1 MVIVHFSINIMTK
14 KAKHSGGPNTNK
26 GKAISS
32 LNSTTHGLTARR
44 WLNAEERAL
53 FDETVDA
60 FNNDFDPQTSI
71 EKVLIVKMSECTV
84 RLMRIQNTE
93 NAMFD
98 LASSEA
104 GHPEESIKSLDN
116 GSDRLSEAVGLAS
129 SIDWKF
135 DPGSFSSK
143 MTILNEIDR
152 QNIKDVVSWIYVED
166 NMPIIAHYI
175 TKKCTKENL
184 NLNDFFSR
192 ETDQPVHQIIRIV
205 KREDASYISAPLPY
219 GEFIETTHEISPSSL
234 QKYLNKLA
242 FGISENLQAQLVL
255 KDIDQRTQ
263 QIKDAAMP
271 DTQKLSLIQRYR
283 TADERQ
289 FSKSLGEL
297 LKLREMLS
305 DV

>member
-1 MVIVHFSINIMTK
+1 MSSK
-14 KAKHSGGPNTNK
+14 PKHSGGPKTNK

-32 LNSTTHGLTARR
+32 RNSTTHGLTARR
-44 WLNAEERAL
+44 WLNAEEQAL
-53 FDETVDA
+53 FDETVEA

-71 EKVLIVKMSECTV
+71 EKVLIVKMAECTV
-84 RLMRIQNTE
+84 RLMRIQNSE

-129 SIDWKF
+129 SMDWQF
-135 DPGSFSSK
+135 DLNAFVSK
-143 MTILNEIDR
+143 MTVLNEIDC

-166 NMPIIAHYI
+166 NMPIVAYYVN
-175 TKKCTKENL
+175 KYCTKENL
-184 NLNDFFSR
+184 NLDDFISR
-192 ETDQPVHQIIRIV
+192 ETDQPTHQIIRIV
-205 KREDASYISAPLPY
+205 KREDTSYTKESLSY
-219 GEFIETTHEISPSSL
+219 EEFIETTDKISPSSL

-242 FGISENLQAQLVL
+242 FSLSENLQAQLVL
-255 KDIDQRTQ
+255 KDIDHRTQ

>member
-1 MVIVHFSINIMTK
+1 MTNK
-14 KAKHSGGPNTNK
+14 TKHSGGPKTDK

-32 LNSTTHGLTARR
+32 RNSTTHGLTARR
-44 WLNAEERAL
+44 WLNAEEQAL
-53 FDETVDA
+53 FDETVEA

-71 EKVLIVKMSECTV
+71 ERALIVKMAECTV

-116 GSDRLSEAVGLAS
+116 GSDRLSEAAGLAS
-129 SIDWKF
+129 SMDWQF
-135 DPGSFSSK
+135 DSRAFAK
-143 MTILNEIDR
+143 KINLLDEIDC
-152 QNIKDVVSWIYVED
+152 QNLSDISGWNYVEN
-166 NMPIIAHYI
+166 NMPTTTDYIIN
-175 TKKCTKENL
+175 KCTNEYIGL
-184 NLNDFFSR
+184 HEFISR
-192 ETDQPVHQIIRIV
+192 ETDQSNNFGIRLIVEGVNDSDNNTKLSIEEVVKDSHQI
-205 KREDASYISAPLPY
+205 SSQ
-219 GEFIETTHEISPSSL
+219 SL
-234 QKYLNKLA
+234 QQYLEKLA
-242 FGISENLQAQLVL
+242 NNLSKDLQVQYIL
-255 KDIDQRTQ
+255 KDLDQRTR

>member
-1 MVIVHFSINIMTK
+1 MTK
-14 KAKHSGGPNTNK
+14 KDKHSTGPKTNK

-32 LNSTTHGLTARR
+32 RNSTTHGLTARR
-44 WLNAEERAL
+44 WLDTNEQSL
-53 FDETVDA
+53 FDETVEA

-71 EKVLIVKMSECTV
+71 ERVLISKMAECTV
-84 RLMRIQNTE
+84 RLMRIQNRE

-116 GSDRLSEAVGLAS
+116 GSDRLSEAVGLAG
-129 SIDWKF
+129 SIDWQF
-135 DPGSFSSK
+135 DSRAFASK
-143 MTILNEIDR
+143 MTVLNEIDR

-166 NMPIIAHYI
+166 NMPIVAYYVN
-175 TKKCTKENL
+175 KYCTKENL
-184 NLNDFFSR
+184 NLDDFISR
-192 ETDQPVHQIIRIV
+192 ETDQPAHQIIRIV
-205 KREDASYISAPLPY
+205 KRKDTSYTKESLSY
-219 GEFIETTHEISPSSL
+219 EEFIETTHKISPSSL

-242 FGISENLQAQLVL
+242 FGLSENLQAQLVL
-255 KDIDQRTQ
+255 KDIDHRTQ

>member
-1 MVIVHFSINIMTK
+1 MTNK
-14 KAKHSGGPNTNK
+14 PKHSGGPKTNN

-32 LNSTTHGLTARR
+32 RNSTTHGLTARR
-44 WLNAEERAL
+44 WLNAEEQAL
-53 FDETVDA
+53 FDETVEA

-71 EKVLIVKMSECTV
+71 EKALIVKMAECTV

-116 GSDRLSEAVGLAS
+116 GSERLNEAVGLAS
-129 SIDWKF
+129 SLDWQF
-135 DPGSFSSK
+135 DLHAFVKK
-143 MTILNEIDR
+143 MTVLDEIDR

-166 NMPIIAHYI
+166 NMPIVAHYI

-184 NLNDFFSR
+184 NLDDFISR
-192 ETDQPVHQIIRIV
+192 ETDQPANQIIRIV
-205 KREDASYISAPLPY
+205 KREDTSYANASLPY

-242 FGISENLQAQLVL
+242 FGLSENLQAQLVL
-255 KDIDQRTQ
+255 KDVDQRTQ
-263 QIKDAAMP
+263 QIKDAAIP
-271 DTQKLSLIQRYR
+271 DIQKLSLIQRYR

-289 FSKSLGEL
+289 FSKTLGEL

>member
-1 MVIVHFSINIMTK
+1 MTNK
-14 KAKHSGGPNTNK
+14 PKHSGGPKTNK

-32 LNSTTHGLTARR
+32 RNSTTHGLTARR
-44 WLNAEERAL
+44 WLNAEEQAL
-53 FDETVDA
+53 FDETVEA

-71 EKVLIVKMSECTV
+71 EKALIVKMAECTV

-116 GSDRLSEAVGLAS
+116 GSERLNEAVGLAS
-129 SIDWKF
+129 SLDWQF
-135 DPGSFSSK
+135 DLHAFVKK
-143 MTILNEIDR
+143 MTVLDEIDR

-166 NMPIIAHYI
+166 NMPIVAHYI

-184 NLNDFFSR
+184 NLDDFISR
-192 ETDQPVHQIIRIV
+192 ETDQPANQIIRIV
-205 KREDASYISAPLPY
+205 KREDTSYANASLPY

-242 FGISENLQAQLVL
+242 FGLSENLQAQLVL
-255 KDIDQRTQ
+255 KDVDQRTQ
-263 QIKDAAMP
+263 QIKDAAIP
-271 DTQKLSLIQRYR
+271 DIQKLSLIQRYR

-289 FSKSLGEL
+289 FSKTLEEL
-297 LKLREMLS
+297 LKLQKRRKAS
-305 DV
+305 S

>member
-1 MVIVHFSINIMTK
+1 MTNK
-14 KAKHSGGPNTNK
+14 PKHSGGPKTNN

-32 LNSTTHGLTARR
+32 RNSTTHGLTARR
-44 WLNAEERAL
+44 WLNAEEQAL
-53 FDETVDA
+53 FDETVEA

-71 EKVLIVKMSECTV
+71 EKALIVKMAECSV

-116 GSDRLSEAVGLAS
+116 GSERLNEAVGLAS
-129 SIDWKF
+129 SLDWQF
-135 DPGSFSSK
+135 DLHAFVKK
-143 MTILNEIDR
+143 MTVLDEIDR
-152 QNIKDVVSWIYVED
+152 QNIKDVMSWIYVED
-166 NMPIIAHYI
+166 NMPIVAYYI
-175 TKKCTKENL
+175 TKYCTKENL
-184 NLNDFFSR
+184 NLDDFISR
-192 ETDQPVHQIIRIV
+192 ETDQPAHQIIRII
-205 KREDASYISAPLPY
+205 KKKDASYANASLPY
-219 GEFIETTHEISPSSL
+219 GEFIETTHEISLSSL

-242 FGISENLQAQLVL
+242 YGLSENLQAQLVL
-255 KDIDQRTQ
+255 KDVDQRTQ
-263 QIKDAAMP
+263 QIKDAAIP
-271 DTQKLSLIQRYR
+271 DIQKLSLIQRYR

-289 FSKSLGEL
+289 FSKTLGEL

>member
-1 MVIVHFSINIMTK
+1 MTNK
-14 KAKHSGGPNTNK
+14 TKHSGGPKTDK

-32 LNSTTHGLTARR
+32 RNSTTHGLTARR
-44 WLNAEERAL
+44 WLNAEEQSL
-53 FDETVDA
+53 FDETVEA

-71 EKVLIVKMSECTV
+71 ERALIVKMAECTV

-116 GSDRLSEAVGLAS
+116 GSDRLSDAVGLAS
-129 SIDWKF
+129 SMDWQF
-135 DPGSFSSK
+135 DLKAFVSK
-143 MTILNEIDR
+143 MTVLNEIDH

-166 NMPIIAHYI
+166 NMPIVDYYI
-175 TKKCTKENL
+175 TKYCTKENL
-184 NLNDFFSR
+184 NLDDFISQ

-205 KREDASYISAPLPY
+205 KREDTSYTKEPLSY
-219 GEFIETTHEISPSSL
+219 EEFIESTHEISPSSL

-242 FGISENLQAQLVL
+242 FGLSENLQAQLVL
-255 KDIDQRTQ
+255 KDIEQRTQ

-271 DTQKLSLIQRYR
+271 DPKKLDLIQRYR
-283 TADERQ
+283 TADERL
-289 FSKSLGEL
+289 FSKTLKEL
-297 LKLREMLS
+297 IGLQKIRKNI
-305 DV
+305 

>member
-1 MVIVHFSINIMTK
+1 MTNK
-14 KAKHSGGPNTNK
+14 TKHSGGPNTDK

-32 LNSTTHGLTARR
+32 RNSTTHGLTARR
-44 WLNAEERAL
+44 WLNAEEQAL
-53 FDETVDA
+53 FDETVEA
-60 FNNDFDPQTSI
+60 FNADFDPQTSI
-71 EKVLIVKMSECTV
+71 EKVLIVKMAECTV

-98 LASSEA
+98 LTSSEA

-129 SIDWKF
+129 SMDWQF
-135 DPGSFSSK
+135 DLNAFVSK
-143 MTILNEIDR
+143 MTVLNEIDR

-166 NMPIIAHYI
+166 NMPIVAYYVN
-175 TKKCTKENL
+175 KYCTKENL
-184 NLNDFFSR
+184 NLDDFISR
-192 ETDQPVHQIIRIV
+192 ETDQPTHQIIRIV
-205 KREDASYISAPLPY
+205 NREDTSYTKESLSY
-219 GEFIETTHEISPSSL
+219 EEFIETTDKISPSSL

-242 FGISENLQAQLVL
+242 FSLSENLQAQLVL
-255 KDIDQRTQ
+255 KDVDHRTQ

>member
-1 MVIVHFSINIMTK
+1 MTNK
-14 KAKHSGGPNTNK
+14 TKHSGGPKTNK

-32 LNSTTHGLTARR
+32 RNSTTHGLTARR
-44 WLNAEERAL
+44 WLNAEEQAL
-53 FDETVDA
+53 FDETVEA
-60 FNNDFDPQTSI
+60 FNTDFDPQTSI
-71 EKVLIVKMSECTV
+71 EKVLIVKMAECTV
-84 RLMRIQNTE
+84 RLMRIQNRE

-98 LASSEA
+98 LISSEA

-129 SIDWKF
+129 SMDWQF
-135 DPGSFSSK
+135 DLNAFVSK
-143 MTILNEIDR
+143 MTVLNEIDR

-166 NMPIIAHYI
+166 NMPIVAYYVN
-175 TKKCTKENL
+175 KYCTKENL
-184 NLNDFFSR
+184 NLDDFISR
-192 ETDQPVHQIIRIV
+192 ETDQPTHQIIRIV
-205 KREDASYISAPLPY
+205 NREDTSYTKELLSCE
-219 GEFIETTHEISPSSL
+219 EFIETTHEASPSSL

-242 FGISENLQAQLVL
+242 FGLSENLQAQLVL
-255 KDIDQRTQ
+255 KDIDHRTQ
-263 QIKDAAMP
+263 QIKDAAIP

>member
-1 MVIVHFSINIMTK
+1 MTNK
-14 KAKHSGGPNTNK
+14 TKHSGGPKTDK

-32 LNSTTHGLTARR
+32 RNSTTHGLTARR
-44 WLNAEERAL
+44 WLNAEEQSL
-53 FDETVDA
+53 FDETVEA

-71 EKVLIVKMSECTV
+71 ERALIVKMAECTV

-129 SIDWKF
+129 SMDWKF
-135 DPGSFSSK
+135 DSRAFASK
-143 MTILNEIDR
+143 MTVLNEIDR

-166 NMPIIAHYI
+166 NMPIVAYYVN
-175 TKKCTKENL
+175 KYCTKENL
-184 NLNDFFSR
+184 NLDDFISR
-192 ETDQPVHQIIRIV
+192 ETDQPAHQIIRIV
-205 KREDASYISAPLPY
+205 KREDASYTKESPSY
-219 GEFIETTHEISPSSL
+219 EEFIETTDKISPSSL

-242 FGISENLQAQLVL
+242 FGLSENLQAQLVL
-255 KDIDQRTQ
+255 KDIDHRTQ